1 MMIKRLHIISFNV
14 PYPANYGGV
23 IDVFYRIKALAEA
36 GVKIHLHCFEYG
48 REHSKQLES
57 MCEKVFYYHRS
68 KSWLKHFSI
77 LPFIVKTRNNKQL
90 LDNLLQN
97 DWPIFFEG
105 IHSCYFL
112 SNNLIENRLRVVRSH
127 NIEHDYYS
135 YLARKTQKLPQKLYY
150 WIEAMKL
157 RRYEKV
163 FNYADFIG
171 AISHSDLEYL
181 SKKFGDKVFSLLP
194 SHTNEQVNIKKGKG
208 SYILYHGNLSVSE
221 NHEAAMYVVN
231 RIAPHVSFP
240 FVIAGKN
247 PSVQLIVAVSQCF
260 NVKLVAS
267 PSEIEMDELL
277 RNAHINFLPTFQPT
291 GFKLKLLNAL
301 FNGRFCVGTTALT
314 WGTGLDDLCG
324 LSDTDKDLIKMLNNL
339 TVCDFDEINIE
350 KRKALLKNY
359 SNSAV
364 VLPLLN
370 LI

>member
-1 MMIKRLHIISFNV
+1 MNKHLHIISFNI
-14 PYPANYGGV
+14 PFPANYGGV

-48 REHSKQLES
+48 REPSKQLES

-68 KSWLKHFSI
+68 KSLYNHFSF
-77 LPFIVKTRNNKQL
+77 LPFIVKSRNNKQL

-97 DWPIFFEG
+97 DWPILFEG

-112 SNNLIENRLRVVRSH
+112 SNKLLEKRLKIVRSH

-135 YLARKTQKLPQKLYY
+135 FLARKTKKLPQKIYY
-150 WIEAMKL
+150 WLEALKL
-157 RRYEKV
+157 RNYEKIYRYS
-163 FNYADFIG
+163 NFIG
-171 AISHSDLEYL
+171 AISQTDFEYL
-181 SKKFGDKVFSLLP
+181 TNKFGDKVFVLMP
-194 SHTNEQVNIKKGKG
+194 SHPNDEVEILQAKGN
-208 SYILYHGNLSVSE
+208 YILYHGNLSVSE
-221 NHEAAMYVVN
+221 NDEAAMYIVN
-231 RIAPHVSFP
+231 RIAPHVPFP
-240 FVIAGKN
+240 FVIAGKK
-247 PSVQLIVAVSQCF
+247 PSVLLVMAVNQCF

-267 PSEIEMDELL
+267 PSETEMDDLL

-291 GFKLKLLNAL
+291 GFKLKLLKAL
-301 FNGRFCVGTTALT
+301 FNGRFCVGTSALT
-314 WGTGLDDLCG
+314 SGTGLDSLCG
-324 LSDTDKDLIKMLNNL
+324 LADTDKALIKMLNDL
-339 TVCDFDEINIE
+339 IVCDFDEKDIE